1 VLLWRVSALTMCPAG
16 AQLRR
21 RRAISDEGENMA
33 QATPRARRV
42 GVVGISLLALV
53 ALFVLA
59 ASSVAGSKK
68 KAASKVVTAAPARVV
83 SSSPVTLITG
93 DKVVLTTLSNGDQA
107 VTLATTGKV
116 ASRPLSTAF
125 HAVKQNGD
133 LYVWPVDI
141 QPYVGTLLDQE
152 LFNVSKLVRQGYG
165 DRASATIPMIVDYGT
180 TAAATALPA
189 AMARA
194 RTLSSIGAVSG
205 RESKRNAR
213 QLAQQLRRQLA
224 TGNLRSGPFA
234 GIHRIYLDEQVT
246 VALAD
251 SVPQIGAPL
260 AWAAG
265 YDGTGVKVAVLDTG
279 VDETHPDLAGK
290 VVLRQNFTTEGAPD
304 DTHDGF
310 GHGTHVADIVAG
322 SGAASGGLRK
332 GVAPGAQLLMGKV
345 VDSTGNG
352 LESQAIAGMEWA
364 AANGAD
370 VISMSLQYGIT
381 GGEGLVSQAANRLT
395 TDDGVLFT
403 VAAGNFGAAQTVSDP
418 GAASLALTVGAVT
431 KQDVLA
437 GFSSRG
443 PLLNNYGLKP
453 DLTAPG
459 VDIIAAR
466 AAGTALGPVVDDV
479 YVMLSGTSMATPHV
493 AGAAAILKQEYPSFT
508 PAQLKAALT
517 STTKPG
523 PYTVYEQGTGRVDV
537 GRAYSQ
543 KVYQDGGSL
552 DFGYFPYPHDADTPI
567 TKSVTYSNYTSSDVT
582 LNLNLDVNGDRA
594 GPPADGMIAL
604 SSPTVTVPAGGTASV
619 DVTVDTRVGD
629 PSLYGGVLSAQNA
642 DGSVQLRT
650 AIGFYDEPIRVN
662 LTVSAIARDGTP
674 AKGISWLDVVNADD
688 TTLFNQRVDLNS
700 GPVTL
705 RVPPGH
711 YSVMGLLFTYDGA
724 GIYATEAAV
733 AGNPDLDVESDTTY
747 VADARPATELIAN
760 TPQATSPQSMVL
772 GTYRAGG
779 TNGSFESLLL
789 TGPPTSR
796 YFAAPTDPVTVGD
809 FGFRAKETLMAPPL
823 ALSVS
828 PGKTTL
834 QGFYATGSKLVDGT
848 LDLPLVYAGYG
859 RVQDF
864 EGLDVHGKAVLVT
877 RGPLPPVG
885 DPITFAEKV
894 ANATA
899 AGASFL
905 LIANH
910 SPGLLLVGLSAP
922 SQIPVVT
929 LTQAQGVAL
938 QAQLEAGR
946 ELTLHAKGVA
956 QSPYKYDV
964 LWAEQGQ
971 IQADHTKNL
980 DATNTVRIKANWH
993 AQVAGTTAGDVRHG
1007 YPPWSGF
1014 SFDSAINF
1022 TAPFVRREYVPADGN
1037 GSWLH
1042 TSWGSMTGDFVF
1054 GWSQQGP
1061 QVSYPTP
1068 GRWTEDWMSQPQAP
1082 NIIEHWVEG
1091 DTGQPVTRTGD
1102 AINAFVPEWF
1112 DDSQHFGLHDTRTD
1126 TADLTLSEDGTQI
1139 AESEG
1144 WLGTYDVSPGSHRYR
1159 AELDVTRSAP
1169 FITLSTHTHTLW
1181 AFRSATP
1188 ADGVTQVLP
1197 LLVADWSFGGLDLL
1211 GQASRGTQKIVVS
1224 VHRQT
1229 GADASSVDDFT
1240 AQVSYDDGD
1249 NWTTVPARSLG
1260 DGRYRITVQQPEGDT
1275 SDFVSVRVDATDDG
1289 GSRINQTIIR
1299 AYALKD

>member
-1 VLLWRVSALTMCPAG
+1 
-16 AQLRR
+16 
-21 RRAISDEGENMA
+21 MA
-33 QATPRARRV
+33 QVPPRARRV
-42 GVVGISLLALV
+42 WVVGATLLALT

-59 ASSVAGSKK
+59 ASSLAGSKK
-68 KAASKVVTAAPARVV
+68 KAVSKVVTATAPAHVV
-83 SSSPVTLITG
+83 SSAPVTLITG

-107 VTLATTGKV
+107 VTLATTGK
-116 ASRPLSTAF
+116 AATMPLPAAY

-133 LYVWPVDI
+133 VYVWPVDI
-141 QPYVGTLLDQE
+141 QRYVGTLLDQE

-165 DRASATIPMIVDYGT
+165 DDASATIPMIVDYGT
-180 TAAATALPA
+180 TAAFTALPA
-189 AMARA
+189 AMSRG
-194 RTLSSIGAVSG
+194 RTLSSIGAVSS
-205 RESKRNAR
+205 RESKKNGRL
-213 QLAQQLRRQLA
+213 LAQQLRRQLA
-224 TGNLRSGPFA
+224 SGNLRGGPFA
-234 GIHRIYLDEQVT
+234 GIHRMYLDEQVT

-265 YDGTGVKVAVLDTG
+265 YDGTGIKVAVLDTG

-290 VVLRQNFTTEGAPD
+290 VVLRQNFTTEGSGPD

-332 GVAPGAQLLMGKV
+332 GVAPGAQLMMGKV

-364 AANGAD
+364 AANGANI
-370 VISMSLQYGIT
+370 ISMSLQYGIT
-381 GGEGLVSQAANRLT
+381 GGDALVSQAANRLT

-403 VAAGNFGAAQTVSDP
+403 VAAGNFGSAPQTVSDP

-443 PLLNNYGLKP
+443 PLINNFGLKP

-466 AAGTALGPVVDDV
+466 AAGTQLGPVVDDV

-552 DFGYFPYPHDADTPI
+552 DFGYFPYPHDADTPV
-567 TKSVTYSNYTSSDVT
+567 TKSVTYSNYTSADVT
-582 LNLNLDVNGDRA
+582 LNLALDVNGDRA
-594 GPPADGMIAL
+594 GPPADGMITL
-604 SSPTVTVPAGGTASV
+604 GSPTVTVPAGGTASV
-619 DVTVDTRVGD
+619 DVTVDTRIGD
-629 PSLYGGVLSAQNA
+629 PSLYGGVLSAQTA

-674 AKGISWLDVVNADD
+674 ARGISWIDVINADD
-688 TTLFNQRVDLNS
+688 TTLFNQRVDPS
-700 GPVTL
+700 AGPVTL

-711 YSVMGLLFTYDGA
+711 YSVMGMLFTYDDA
-724 GIYATEAAV
+724 GVYATEAAM

-772 GTYRAGG
+772 GTYRAGA

-789 TGPPTSR
+789 TGPPISR

-809 FGFRAKETLMAPPL
+809 FGFRAKETMMAPPL
-823 ALSVS
+823 AVSVS

-834 QGFYATGSKLVDGT
+834 NAFAATGAPPIEGK
-848 LDLPLVYAGYG
+848 LDLPLVFAGYG
-859 RVQDF
+859 KVSDF
-864 EGLDVHGKAVLVT
+864 EGLDVHGKAVLIS
-877 RGPLPPVG
+877 RGPHQPIG
-885 DPITFAEKV
+885 DPLTFVEKV
-894 ANATA
+894 NNATA
-899 AGASFL
+899 AGAAAVVIYNDL
-905 LIANH
+905 A
-910 SPGLLLVGLSAP
+910 GLLLVGFNPPLP
-922 SQIPVVT
+922 TIPVIT
-929 LTQAQGVAL
+929 LSRGPGQALADRL
-938 QAQLEAGR
+938 TAGQQ
-946 ELTLHAKGVA
+946 LTLHAKGTA

-964 LWAEQGQ
+964 LWAERGQ
-971 IQADHTKNL
+971 ILADHVKNL
-980 DATNTVRIKANWH
+980 DATNTVRIKTNWH
-993 AQVAGTTAGDVRHG
+993 AQVAGTIAGDVRHG

-1022 TAPFVRREYVPADGN
+1022 SAPFVRREYVPADPN
-1037 GSWLH
+1037 ASWLH
-1042 TSWGSMTGDFVF
+1042 ASWGSMTGDYVF

-1068 GRWTEDWMSQPQAP
+1068 GSWTEDWMSQPQAP
-1082 NIIEHWVEG
+1082 NIIQHWVEG

-1112 DDSQHFGLHDTRTD
+1112 DDSQHFGLHDNRTD

-1159 AELDVTRSAP
+1159 AELDMTRSAP

-1188 ADGVTQVLP
+1188 PDGVTQVLP
-1197 LLVADWSFGGLDLL
+1197 LLVADWSFGQLDLL
-1211 GQASRGTQKIVVS
+1211 GQANRGTQKIVVS

-1229 GADASSVDDFT
+1229 GAAASSVDDFT

-1249 NWTTVPARSLG
+1249 TWTTVPARSLG
-1260 DGRYRITVQQPEGDT
+1260 DGRYRITVQQPAGSTD
-1275 SDFVSVRVDATDDG
+1275 DFVSVRIDANDDG